1 MCRWTCGALKCI
13 CAYLQKKWKD
23 LRKCAR
29 QLMLFLLRGGL
40 LQFTVR
46 LELLSFQLSK
56 VKMCT
61 SEFTKGLQHP
71 ERIQRHRRFHETELI
86 SHRSLGPA
94 AQSIWMNV
102 QLNKFMSP
110 VAEHCLITAKWMNAS
125 SLVIVCVCVGS
136 THWLLRA
143 SLSLWECGEGLAK
156 LLLMS
161 AVFNSEGKA
170 SAVSLTEPDSDC
182 CMFVLDVKSW
192 RLTLNRS
199 QTQANTAQ
207 WGTSGRTQQDLVSA
221 ADGRG
226 QTATLYV
233 REVRVQGHSVNSST
247 LYLISITALEWRLRE
262 TVLQFI

>member
-1 MCRWTCGALKCI
+1 MCETTHALSPPWWTPSVYCKVRAVKFSVVKSENVHIGVHQRSSTPWANPETSAIPRNWADFTQKPRPCSPEHLNECAVKQIHVSCRWALSHYSQMNEC
-13 CAYLQKKWKD
+13 
-23 LRKCAR
+23 
-29 QLMLFLLRGGL
+29 
-40 LQFTVR
+40 QF
-46 LELLSFQLSK
+46 
-56 VKMCT
+56 
-61 SEFTKGLQHP
+61 
-71 ERIQRHRRFHETELI
+71 I
-86 SHRSLGPA
+86 SYS
-94 AQSIWMNV
+94 V
-102 QLNKFMSP
+102 
-110 VAEHCLITAKWMNAS
+110 C
-125 SLVIVCVCVGS
+125 VCVCVGS